1 MTKGFAGLKPR
12 VRLKMIGIKILATG
26 SCVPKRVVSND
37 VLSTIVDTSD
47 EWITKRTGMKERRYV
62 SEGEDQT
69 YLAEHAARE
78 AIERSGVAA
87 EDIEVVIV
95 CTVSAE
101 YYSPSAACLL
111 QGRLGLRNDII
122 ALDVGAGC
130 SGFIF
135 GLETLRALMMARNAK
150 AGLIVG
156 AEVLSKKMDMT
167 DRSTCVLFGDGA
179 AAAVVKLDERPYHSV
194 IGVDGDEEM
203 INIKVPDGYIHM
215 DGQGTYK
222 FAVATVPM
230 VIEEV
235 VTKAGLTYD
244 QIDHFVMHQA
254 NLRIIESVAKKMEQP
269 MDKFVV
275 NIQKYGNTSAASV
288 GLALDEAYKTGRIK
302 DGDRILLCAFGAGR
316 TWGAVII

>member
-1 MTKGFAGLKPR
+1 
-12 VRLKMIGIKILATG
+12 
-26 SCVPKRVVSND
+26 
-37 VLSTIVDTSD
+37 
-47 EWITKRTGMKERRYV
+47 
-62 SEGEDQT
+62 
-69 YLAEHAARE
+69 
-78 AIERSGVAA
+78 
-87 EDIEVVIV
+87 
-95 CTVSAE
+95 
-101 YYSPSAACLL
+101 
-111 QGRLGLRNDII
+111 
-122 ALDVGAGC
+122 
-130 SGFIF
+130 
-135 GLETLRALMMARNAK
+135 
-150 AGLIVG
+150 
-156 AEVLSKKMDMT
+156 
-167 DRSTCVLFGDGA
+167 
-179 AAAVVKLDERPYHSV
+179 
-194 IGVDGDEEM
+194 VDGDEEM

>member
-1 MTKGFAGLKPR
+1 
-12 VRLKMIGIKILATG
+12 MIGIKILATG
-26 SCVPKRVVSND
+26 SCVPKKVVTND
-37 VLSTIVDTSD
+37 DLAKLVDTSD

-62 SEGEDQT
+62 SGEEDQT
-69 YLAEHAARE
+69 YLAEKAARE
-78 AIERSGVAA
+78 AIERSGVAK
-87 EDIEVVIV
+87 EDINVVVV

-111 QGRLGLRNDII
+111 QGRLGLKNDII

-135 GLETLRALMMARNAK
+135 GLETIRALMIARNAK

-156 AEVLSKKMDMT
+156 AEVLSRKMDMT

-179 AAAVVKLDERPYHSV
+179 AAAVLKLDDRPYTAV
-194 IGVDGDEEM
+194 TGVDGDEEM
-203 INIKVPDGYIHM
+203 IHIKVPTGFIHM

-222 FAVATVPM
+222 FAVATVPA

-235 VTKAGLTYD
+235 VKKAGLTYD
-244 QIDHFVMHQA
+244 DIDHFVLHQA
-254 NLRIIESVAKKMEQP
+254 NLRIIESIAKKVDQP

-302 DGDRILLCAFGAGR
+302 EGDRILLCAFGAGR
-316 TWGAVII
+316 TWGAAII